1 MFIGYVYRHH
11 IINESH
17 EEKSYIGI
25 VYSRKENVDR
35 KPTNRWHKDGL
46 GYKPKKDRKESTK
59 FWNAIQKYGWN
70 SFEHDI
76 LLKIQCET
84 FNELLFWL
92 NSFEQF
98 YIEKY
103 DSFYNGY
110 NSTLG
115 GDGTRGVQLFGEKN
129 PMYGKP
135 HTEET
140 KQKIGDLNRGRKHTE
155 EERKKM
161 SESQKIAQLGHVVS
175 DETRK
180 KISVSQKERFKDEK
194 EREKISKARKGKK
207 LTEQHKQNIKEN
219 APRGAQHKRAR
230 KVVCIET
237 GEVFDTTCQAAET
250 YGVSRGM
257 ITMCCKG
264 ERKSAKGKHFEY
276 YKEEENK
283 DE

>member
-11 IINESH
+11 IINDSRK
-17 EEKSYIGI
+17 EKSYIGI

-35 KPTNRWHKDGL
+35 NPKTRWGKNGG
-46 GYKPKKDRKESTK
+46 GYKPKENRKESTK

-70 SFEHDI
+70 SFKHDI

-84 FNELLFWL
+84 LDELLFWL
-92 NSFEQF
+92 NTFEQY

-129 PMYGKP
+129 SFYGKH

-140 KQKIGDLNRGRKHTE
+140 KQKIGNVNRGRKHTE
-155 EERKKM
+155 EAKRKM
-161 SESQKIAQLGHVVS
+161 SESQKIAQLGHKVS

-180 KISVSQKERFKDEK
+180 KISEANRNRDKEINR
-194 EREKISKARKGKK
+194 RISETKKGKK
-207 LTEQHKQNIKEN
+207 LTEQHKQNIKN
-219 APRGAQHKRAR
+219 SAPRGKNHKRAK
-230 KVVCIET
+230 KVICIET
-237 GEVFDTTCQAAET
+237 GEVFDTTSQAADV

-264 ERKSAKGKHFEY
+264 ERKSVKGKHFKY
-276 YKEEENK
+276 YEEQENIN
-283 DE
+283 E